1 MARARRDK
9 VLDGKRK
16 TEVVTVRLDP
26 RLKYLAELAARRQRR
41 PLSSY
46 IEWAIEE
53 SLAHVYPAPDP
64 GEEPFAETFK
74 DMAGTLWDVDEP
86 DRFVRLA
93 IRYPDLLDHEE
104 QRLWKLIRESGY
116 LWKGSYDGSEVEWQ
130 WTVSEKTLNW
140 ERLRERW
147 DDFSQ
152 VARGQADPSV
162 LPSWNKQ
169 DPEAKSGSNLDDDEI
184 PF

>member
-1 MARARRDK
+1 MARIKRDR

-16 TEVVTVRLDP
+16 TQIVTVRLDP

-64 GEEPFAETFK
+64 GQEPMPDTFK

-104 QRLWKLIRESGY
+104 QRLWKLIRECGY
-116 LWKGSYDGSEVEWQ
+116 LWKGAFRGSGDEWQ
-130 WTVSEKTLNW
+130 WTVSDNSLIW
-140 ERLRERW
+140 ERLRECW
-147 DDFSQ
+147 DVFSQ
-152 VARGQADPSV
+152 VARGQADLSA
-162 LPSWNKQ
+162 LPSWDKHKPKAMSSE
-169 DPEAKSGSNLDDDEI
+169 DLADEI